1 MASVKSRGPVKPV
14 LRMTFAR
21 VPAAEAA
28 KWYDRPFYEL
38 SDAIRA
44 GEVEGVVSDS
54 GEFVEGFV
62 TLRCPTPA
70 WDGLDCSNLPRL
82 YRS

>member
-14 LRMTFAR
+14 LHTKFAR
-21 VPAAEAA
+21 VRADEAP

-38 SDAIRA
+38 ADAIRA
-44 GEVEGVVSDS
+44 GEVEGVVGDS
-54 GEFVEGFV
+54 VEFVEGFV